1 MEDLGNV
8 AGSNLELTIPVTAA
22 GLCAVLVKCTY
33 VLDVLL
39 CVIVVLGSTTLL
51 VGCTSYS
58 CVLLSV
64 SYKKKKNN
72 TTKAGTYSSWIKI
85 EVE

>member
-8 AGSNLELTIPVTAA
+8 AGSNLELWNPELTEPLTAA
-22 GLCAVLVKCTY
+22 GLCAVLVKGTY

-39 CVIVVLGSTTLL
+39 CVIVLLGSTTLL

-64 SYKKKKNN
+64 SYKKKRLL
-72 TTKAGTYSSWIKI
+72 
-85 EVE
+85 